1 MIVGTTPAMLCSENP
16 SLTPD
21 NGKIETGKNLGSSC
35 STTKPKFIVD
45 FFFLYGIKKYD
56 SCLNHLSQI
65 SFNL

>member
-1 MIVGTTPAMLCSENP
+1 MIVGTTPAMLCPENP

-45 FFFLYGIKKYD
+45 FFFYTE
-56 SCLNHLSQI
+56 
-65 SFNL
+65 